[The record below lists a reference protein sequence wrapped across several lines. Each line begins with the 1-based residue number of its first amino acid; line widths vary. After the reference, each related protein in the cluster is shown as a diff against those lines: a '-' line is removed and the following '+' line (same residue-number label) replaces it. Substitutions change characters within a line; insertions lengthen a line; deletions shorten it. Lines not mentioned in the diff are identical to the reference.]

1 VAREVQDPFGF
12 DENDLNVQGY
22 EISTIENVS
31 VMINGP
37 LRVRT
42 HNDALCPPVT
52 SHGASIMLHN

>member
-42 HNDALCPPVT
+42 ALMMRCARRLLATAPQ
-52 SHGASIMLHN
+52 

>member
-22 EISTIENVS
+22 EISTIENVR

-42 HNDALCPPVT
+42 ALMMRCARRLLATAPQ
-52 SHGASIMLHN
+52 